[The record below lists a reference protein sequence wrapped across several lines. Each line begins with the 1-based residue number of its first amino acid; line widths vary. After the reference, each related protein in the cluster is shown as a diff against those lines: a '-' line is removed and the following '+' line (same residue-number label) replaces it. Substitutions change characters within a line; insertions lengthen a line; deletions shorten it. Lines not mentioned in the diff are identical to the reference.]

1 MSKQTKQSKTLV
13 EHVEQIENSRF
24 INGEYRRGF
33 MEGQQSAAK
42 AFAAV
47 VDAILGQFNTL
58 AIGDNWNAEPDSIL
72 VARTVDSITNALSR
86 RKRKPIYENN

>member
-1 MSKQTKQSKTLV
+1 MSKKTQQSKTLV
-13 EHVEQIENSRF
+13 EHVAQIENSRL

-33 MEGQQSAAK
+33 MEGQQSAAQ

-58 AIGDNWNAEPDSIL
+58 AIGKNWNAEPDDIL
-72 VARTVDSITNALSR
+72 VARTVDSIMDALSR
-86 RKRKPIYENN
+86 RKRKPIYENT